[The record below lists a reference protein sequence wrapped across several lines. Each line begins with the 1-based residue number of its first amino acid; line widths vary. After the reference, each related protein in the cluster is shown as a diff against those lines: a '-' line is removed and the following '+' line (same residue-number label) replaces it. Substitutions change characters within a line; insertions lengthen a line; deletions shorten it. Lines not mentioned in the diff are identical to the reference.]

1 MFARVSV
8 YQAEP
13 GRIDD
18 VARSFQDRRSVQELQ
33 GFVDAF
39 VLVDRN
45 SGKAM
50 TLTLWES
57 EQAANE
63 SAEKAK
69 ELRNSAVEEFGGS
82 VESVETYEVAL
93 HLNE

>member
-8 YQAEP
+8 YQSEP
-13 GRIDD
+13 DRIDD
-18 VARSFQDRRSVQELQ
+18 VAKSFENRRGVQELQ
-33 GFVDAF
+33 GFIDAY

-45 SGKAM
+45 SGKAI
-50 TLTLWES
+50 TLTLWEN

-69 ELRNSAVEEFGGS
+69 ELRDSAAEEFGGS

-93 HLNE
+93 HLNG